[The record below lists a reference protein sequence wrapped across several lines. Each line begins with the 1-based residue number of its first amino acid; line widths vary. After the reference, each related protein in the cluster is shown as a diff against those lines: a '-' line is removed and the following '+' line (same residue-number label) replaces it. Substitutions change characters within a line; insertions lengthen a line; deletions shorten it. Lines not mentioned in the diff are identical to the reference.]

1 MSTTS
6 SHSSRVLSM
15 ASGTLASRLTGLLRV
30 FVLVWVLGFTPLA
43 DAFNLAN
50 TIPNMLFD
58 LVLGGIMIA
67 TYIPVFVERL
77 AVDGERKAWHSISTV
92 LTASVIALVI
102 GSALAWIA
110 APWIIDGF
118 TALHQLDAGRAA
130 TLLDNQRR
138 VATEL
143 LRWFVPQIFFYGLI
157 GLATALLNV
166 RHRFGAPAWVP
177 VANNVIA
184 VAVLIWFHLVD
195 PTPVLAQLPGS
206 HDLLWLGLG
215 TTLGVAVQFLCLL
228 PSLARSDLWR
238 VAPRFDR
245 HDPALHAIAR
255 LGGWTLLVVVAN
267 QASLYVILA
276 LAFGVGGNGPV
287 SAYTYGWSFFLIPYA
302 VIVVSVLSSLAPQ
315 LSRMATDEDYTG
327 FSERLRFGLR
337 QSLVI
342 IVPCTIGFIILSQP
356 LVAVLNHVNAT
367 HTLAAGTVLAVLAAG
382 MPGFTVYM
390 LCVRGLQA
398 MQRAREV
405 FVLYLFQNGLNI
417 VLALVFGRHS
427 IAALTS
433 SVSIS
438 YTVAAVAALFTL
450 SRHHVSITTTIW
462 SIHVRRST
470 VASLIAGTV
479 MAATYAVSSANVGL
493 GLIVRFAS
501 AFVIGVVAYVVV
513 VVLGQRRAGRRP
525 SNVQG

>member
-15 ASGTLASRLTGLLRV
+15 AGGTLASRLTGLLRV

-77 AVDGERKAWHSISTV
+77 AVDGERRAWHSISTV
-92 LTASVIALVI
+92 LTASVITLVI
-102 GSALAWIA
+102 GSVVAWIA

-118 TALHQLDAGRAA
+118 TALHQLDSGHAA
-130 TLLDNQRR
+130 TILVDQRR

-143 LRWFVPQIFFYGLI
+143 LRWFVPQVFFYGII

-166 RHRFGAPAWVP
+166 RQRFGAPAWVP
-177 VANNVIA
+177 VANNIIA
-184 VAVLIWFHLVD
+184 VGVLIWFHLVD
-195 PTPVLAQLPGS
+195 PTPVLSQLPGS
-206 HDLLWLGLG
+206 RDLLWLGLG
-215 TTLGVAVQFLCLL
+215 TTLGVAVQFLFLL

-238 VAPRFDR
+238 IGPRFDR

-255 LGGWTLLVVVAN
+255 LGGWTLLVVIAN

-276 LAFGVGGNGPV
+276 LAFGVGGSGPV

-315 LSRMATDEDYTG
+315 LSRMATDEDFAG

-342 IVPCTIGFIILSQP
+342 IVPCTVGFIILSQP
-356 LVAVLNHVNAT
+356 LVAVLNRVNAT

-398 MQRAREV
+398 MQRARDV
-405 FVLYLFQNGLNI
+405 FVLYVLQNGLTI
-417 VLALVFGRHS
+417 AFAVMFGRHS
-427 IAALTS
+427 LASLTASVSVAYTIAAIAALMVLT
-433 SVSIS
+433 
-438 YTVAAVAALFTL
+438 
-450 SRHHVSITTTIW
+450 RQHVSVTSTIW
-462 SIHVRRST
+462 SVHVRRST
-470 VASLIAGTV
+470 VASLISGVT
-479 MAATYAVSSANVGL
+479 MAATYAASSATVGL
-493 GLIVRFAS
+493 GLILRFGS
-501 AFVIGVVAYVVV
+501 ALIVGVLAYIVVI
-513 VVLGQRRAGRRP
+513 LIGQRSAGRRA